1 MKLAL
6 SVALLLVVVGA
17 ALADVSVD
25 RRVPRAPVNLASQ
38 PSIAPVVP
46 LWSALV
52 SGFGGSAFWP
62 PFGLFSIKYPPHS
75 QRGEFCSVLKC
86 LPVPVPYYG
95 LPLQGVGR

>member
-17 ALADVSVD
+17 AMADVSVD

-52 SGFGGSAFWP
+52 AGFGRLAGWP
-62 PFGLFSIKYPPHS
+62 PYGLFGLKYPQHS
-75 QRGEFCSVLKC
+75 QRGQFCSVLKC
-86 LPVPVPYYG
+86 LPVPVPNNG
-95 LPLQGVGR
+95 LPLQGMAR